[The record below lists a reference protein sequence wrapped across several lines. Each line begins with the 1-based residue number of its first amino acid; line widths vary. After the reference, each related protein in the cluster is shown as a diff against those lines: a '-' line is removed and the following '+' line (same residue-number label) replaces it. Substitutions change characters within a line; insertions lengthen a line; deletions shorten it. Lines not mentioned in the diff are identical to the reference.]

1 MADII
6 SGGSRFTGDKKAPV
20 RKVIKLN
27 TDSSIGNNI
36 NNYDDRNIGQAAV
49 TKEADY
55 EEIRQRIVRHRIRM
69 GLLIVLV
76 IALIAGAVVLAMHL
90 LDGYSYTSYS
100 VTGSINRED
109 TATSQYIAYQGG
121 YIKYS
126 NDGVS
131 YYTDKGKAIWNQT
144 YSMQKPQVKM
154 CEECVAVGDINGNTV
169 YVFNKSGL
177 LGKIDTSLVI
187 SQIEVA
193 ANGAVVAVLEDNE
206 ANYINMYSKEG
217 TKIYSIKTTVSGDG
231 YPLDVSISNDA
242 AKLIASY
249 VYVSGEDIKTNVVF
263 YNFSEV
269 GQNETERVVGGFNHY
284 NDTLVGDVQFLS
296 NNIAVAVGENVISIY
311 KIKEYPSLEHTI
323 NIDNEIQKIFCSDQY
338 IGLVLDNSES
348 GDPYKLVVYN
358 ISGKHIFD
366 TTFGIQYTDMQFDG
380 KSVVISNAST
390 FVLLNMSGKKL
401 ADISFDMPVINVLP
415 TGARGSYTIVNSK
428 YIQSI
433 KLK

>member
-36 NNYDDRNIGQAAV
+36 NNYDDRNLGQAAV

-296 NNIAVAVGENVISIY
+296 NNIAVAVGENVIQA
-311 KIKEYPSLEHTI
+311 LR
-323 NIDNEIQKIFCSDQY
+323 
-338 IGLVLDNSES
+338 
-348 GDPYKLVVYN
+348 
-358 ISGKHIFD
+358 
-366 TTFGIQYTDMQFDG
+366 
-380 KSVVISNAST
+380 
-390 FVLLNMSGKKL
+390 KK
-401 ADISFDMPVINVLP
+401 
-415 TGARGSYTIVNSK
+415 
-428 YIQSI
+428 
-433 KLK
+433 

>member
-20 RKVIKLN
+20 RKVIQLN
-27 TDSSIGNNI
+27 TDNKE
-36 NNYDDRNIGQAAV
+36 QTAV
-49 TKEADY
+49 TDEADY
-55 EEIRQRIVRHRIRM
+55 EEVKLRIRRHRIRM
-69 GLLIVLV
+69 GVLVLIVV
-76 IALIAGAVVLAMHL
+76 ALIVGAVLLAMHL
-90 LDGYSYTSYS
+90 LDGYTYSSYS
-100 VTGSINRED
+100 ITGSLNRED
-109 TATSQYIAYQGG
+109 TATSQYIAYNGG

-126 NDGVS
+126 NDGAS

-154 CEECVAVGDINGNTV
+154 CEDCVAIGDI
-169 YVFNKSGL
+169 
-177 LGKIDTSLVI
+177 VI

-193 ANGAVVAVLEDNE
+193 SNGAVVAVLEDNE

-242 AKLIASY
+242 TKLIASY

-296 NNIAVAVGENVISIY
+296 NNIAVAVGEDVISIY
-311 KIKEYPSLEHTI
+311 RIKEYPSLEKEIHIDSSI
-323 NIDNEIQKIFCSDQY
+323 NRVFFSEDY
-338 IGLVLDNSES
+338 IGLIVDNSAS
-348 GDPYKLVVYN
+348 GELYKLLVYN
-358 ISGKHIFD
+358 TSGSKVCEAQFGTQVENITFD
-366 TTFGIQYTDMQFDG
+366 K
-380 KSVVISNAST
+380 KSVVMNNST
-390 FVLLNMSGKKL
+390 TLSVYNLSGKNI
-401 ADISFDMPVINVLP
+401 ANMNFDMPASKIIATGTRGEYVLVS
-415 TGARGSYTIVNSK
+415 AK
-428 YIQSI
+428 YIQNI

>member
-20 RKVIKLN
+20 RKVIQLN
-27 TDSSIGNNI
+27 TDNKE
-36 NNYDDRNIGQAAV
+36 QTAV
-49 TKEADY
+49 TDEADY
-55 EEIRQRIVRHRIRM
+55 EEVKLRIRRHRIRM
-69 GLLIVLV
+69 GVLVLIVV
-76 IALIAGAVVLAMHL
+76 ALIVGAVLLAMHL
-90 LDGYSYTSYS
+90 LDGYTYSSYS
-100 VTGSINRED
+100 ITGSLNRED
-109 TATSQYIAYQGG
+109 TATSQYIAYNGG

-126 NDGVS
+126 NDGAS

-154 CEECVAVGDINGNTV
+154 CEDCVAIGDINGNTV
-169 YVFNKSGL
+169 YVFNKTGM

-193 ANGAVVAVLEDNE
+193 SNGAVVAVLEDNE

-242 AKLIASY
+242 TKLIASY

-296 NNIAVAVGENVISIY
+296 NNIAVAVGEDVISIY
-311 KIKEYPSLEHTI
+311 RIKEYPSLEKEIH
-323 NIDNEIQKIFCSDQY
+323 IDNQINRVFFSEDY
-338 IGLVLDNSES
+338 IGLIVDNSAS
-348 GDPYKLVVYN
+348 GELYKLLVY
-358 ISGKHIFD
+358 IP
-366 TTFGIQYTDMQFDG
+366 QE
-380 KSVVISNAST
+380 
-390 FVLLNMSGKKL
+390 L
-401 ADISFDMPVINVLP
+401 
-415 TGARGSYTIVNSK
+415 K
-428 YIQSI
+428 YVRHSLVHRWRI
-433 KLK
+433 